1 MKANSKHYFLVIF
14 GILTLVIVI
23 FGYWFVYKVVIGQMQ
38 ANSYA
43 IEKLS
48 IGQDSI
54 KQQQKLLETE
64 ENTTEKRAKLLSYLT
79 SDEKVLD
86 FIKAV
91 ESIAGQTST
100 EVVLSAISPSGNTN
114 KASSTISYIK
124 IRANIRGDWTNVNKA
139 LFLIENFPYSISL
152 DNVGIR
158 LSDKNKWELSLD
170 INALNLN

>member
-124 IRANIRGDWTNVNKA
+124 IRANIRVGLKKLSTLTLGFHPTVP
-139 LFLIENFPYSISL
+139 NFAQRINISE
-152 DNVGIR
+152 GTGGRPQEI
-158 LSDKNKWELSLD
+158 
-170 INALNLN
+170 LNIMG